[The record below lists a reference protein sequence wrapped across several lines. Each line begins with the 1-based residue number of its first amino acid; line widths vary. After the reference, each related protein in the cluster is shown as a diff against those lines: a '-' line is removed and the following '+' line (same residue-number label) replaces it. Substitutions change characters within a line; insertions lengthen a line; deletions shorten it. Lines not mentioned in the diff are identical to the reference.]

1 MPRRVFSST
10 NRHLRITSHLPFR
23 TVSTSTPVLEL
34 KDLVFRYD
42 SGDWKLRLDSLVLN
56 KGDQMLLRAGSG
68 KGKSTLLSLIAG
80 LMEPTSGTIKVAGQS
95 VHGLNGA
102 ARDQFRGKHIGMIF
116 QTFNLL
122 QGFSALENVMAALMF
137 AGASPSEQKTKAQ
150 SLLKTLGITRLN
162 APVETLSVG
171 QQQRVAVARAV
182 ACDPELVL
190 ADEPTASL
198 DPENAA
204 AAMELIQ
211 RTCRERGAALLC
223 VSHDPA
229 MWTRFE
235 HTQQL

>member
-1 MPRRVFSST
+1 M
-10 NRHLRITSHLPFR
+10 
-23 TVSTSTPVLEL
+23 STSTPVLEL

-182 ACDPELVL
+182 ACDPVLVL